1 MGVAEDQATTLI
13 DSLRK
18 DDYQLI
24 KDTFDKAQTAAA
36 AT

>member
-1 MGVAEDQATTLI
+1 MGVAEDQAKLLI

-24 KDTFDKAQTAAA
+24 KTTFEKARDAADLP
-36 AT
+36 